1 MKEGINMELI
11 DILIIIFFV
20 TIGVYLIVNR
30 ICNSIDTRSMAIAVG
45 RINNEE
51 TD

>member
-1 MKEGINMELI
+1 MNMNLI

-20 TIGVYLIVNR
+20 TMGVYLIVNR

-45 RINNEE
+45 RTNNKE

>member
-1 MKEGINMELI
+1 MNMNLI

-20 TIGVYLIVNR
+20 TMGIYLIVNR
-30 ICNSIDTRSMAIAVG
+30 ICNSIDTRSMAIAVS
-45 RINNEE
+45 RTNDKE